1 MRCKNILIFNTSL
14 EAADPI
20 YVIKAEEFGGFN
32 DSDIPVV
39 VGYNQVHYESLHPAS
54 QADIEISKF
63 LVDSYIEGSYQ
74 YQKKD
79 IPFLISKSNETSGHF
94 PERKQS
100 EQDNNSDEK
109 RHFRGKRTRSVS
121 KQDVSVQN
129 NVYEQLR
136 KQETGEPVRENESS
150 PPQLTKKKNTGK
162 KENRRKEPTEPFPK
176 LRENHNIDKNR
187 FSSLS
192 DIKDKK
198 EECSLSLEDLK
209 LIKGKD
215 RSKSQTSRYKK
226 LMRLK
231 RMEAQTDAQKDQI
244 NKRHKERVMKSRG
257 RESLEEK
264 EARNLKNK
272 EATANV
278 RKTEAVVEKEKRNR
292 RNAESMAKSRN
303 RKKAESI
310 ENPKSIYMAR
320 NAQDVLNG
328 RQRVVELK
336 DSKESIGSMN
346 HICLKCSANK
356 WKGETSSTCCN
367 DGKVVLD

>member
-1 MRCKNILIFNTSL
+1 MHAIAKGCHKNILIFNTSL

-100 EQDNNSDEK
+100 VQDNKSDEK

-136 KQETGEPVRENESS
+136 KQETGE
-150 PPQLTKKKNTGK
+150 Q
-162 KENRRKEPTEPFPK
+162 
-176 LRENHNIDKNR
+176 
-187 FSSLS
+187 
-192 DIKDKK
+192 
-198 EECSLSLEDLK
+198 
-209 LIKGKD
+209 
-215 RSKSQTSRYKK
+215 
-226 LMRLK
+226 
-231 RMEAQTDAQKDQI
+231 
-244 NKRHKERVMKSRG
+244 
-257 RESLEEK
+257 
-264 EARNLKNK
+264 
-272 EATANV
+272 
-278 RKTEAVVEKEKRNR
+278 
-292 RNAESMAKSRN
+292 
-303 RKKAESI
+303 
-310 ENPKSIYMAR
+310 
-320 NAQDVLNG
+320 
-328 RQRVVELK
+328 
-336 DSKESIGSMN
+336 
-346 HICLKCSANK
+346 
-356 WKGETSSTCCN
+356 
-367 DGKVVLD
+367 